1 MKFTVALLLPFMA
14 AVVATPTASPD
25 ESALDARATFPPP
38 GCNFVVECNS
48 SDRCER
54 FECANAGYFCDGTTL
69 SLDAGSAVNATCSN
83 DCSCTLFCGVGPVV
97 IGC

>member
-1 MKFTVALLLPFMA
+1 MKFTVALLLPFIA

-25 ESALDARATFPPP
+25 ESALDARAPPL
-38 GCNFVVECNS
+38 GCNFIIECNS
-48 SDRCER
+48 SDRCES

-69 SLDAGSAVNATCSN
+69 SLNAGFATNATCSN
-83 DCSCTLFCGVGPVV
+83 DCSCGIFCGVGPVV